1 MELQSIEQETIS
13 ICKEVGEFILKES
26 RSFDRSR
33 IEQKT
38 DFNNLVSYVD
48 KEAER
53 MLVQR
58 LQKILPGSGFI
69 TEEGTVERSYDKKYH
84 WIIVLL
90 YGTII
95 CMHILTIFNI

>member
-38 DFNNLVSYVD
+38 DFNNLVS
-48 KEAER
+48 
-53 MLVQR
+53 
-58 LQKILPGSGFI
+58 
-69 TEEGTVERSYDKKYH
+69 
-84 WIIVLL
+84 
-90 YGTII
+90 
-95 CMHILTIFNI
+95 